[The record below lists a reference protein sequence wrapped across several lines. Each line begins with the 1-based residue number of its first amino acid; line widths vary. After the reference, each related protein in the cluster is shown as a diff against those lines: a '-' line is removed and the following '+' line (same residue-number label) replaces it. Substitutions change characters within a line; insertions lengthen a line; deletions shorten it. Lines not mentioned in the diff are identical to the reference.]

1 MKKKLRVII
10 ITMVLLLAGTGAFLW
25 KMNDISKKI
34 EAEEEALLTEERDL
48 LEDQSFKA
56 IRDVSSVDIIPLYL
70 SGSEKNVVTT
80 DFENVAE
87 RYSVKKSAE
96 VEDNLTTIKKNRS
109 FSLQNPLWAYN
120 PYGTNEDS
128 MYVYF
133 KTSGNCY
140 CRYTISVE
148 DETIPDFTRTGELK
162 TSGKVSKE
170 HEYQIIG
177 LVPGELNYI
186 TIKLY
191 NKKDELSQV
200 QVFTVQI
207 PSSRSGA
214 AKRIKTLDGR
224 SKTTISNG
232 LYVVFQDGRA
242 DSSAKN
248 ENTAGKST
256 RNSRNSRNKK
266 NSKNSKNSK
275 KKNKNTGS
283 KKYAILLY
291 DNSGI
296 LRGEIPTDG
305 YIGRNYEQVYDT
317 LLFAADRTH
326 IVQVNALGQVV
337 KNLALNGYRQ
347 SGELS
352 YDDGGNIY
360 AVAMADKKKAT
371 PDSKVIKVE
380 LETGK
385 ITEMADMDTL
395 FAKVYKDAAKKAKKK
410 NVDWVGINSVKPVGT
425 NELLISAKKLS
436 SIIKLSSAGSL
447 LPKID
452 YIIAD
457 RKIYKKYKSLY
468 KKVLAK
474 ASEEE
479 PAEPEETQRTN
490 ILKKPVVKDP
500 FESQYGQEAIAYRAG
515 AEGQYELAMLS
526 ANVGNGVKSD
536 GSSYYVRFTVDETA
550 MTYDQKGRQAF
561 DQTKQDGN
569 IIPTQNGY
577 IYCCSDSGSFMETDN
592 TGKLIKQFSTEQR
605 PYRVQKS
612 DFKGFW
618 FQ

>member
-25 KMNDISKKI
+25 KMNDISTKI
-34 EAEEEALLTEERDL
+34 EAEKEALLTEERDL
-48 LEDQSFKA
+48 LEDQRFKA

-109 FSLQNPLWAYN
+109 FSLQNPLWAYD
-120 PYGTNEDS
+120 PYGTNGNS

-133 KTSGNCY
+133 TTSGNCY

-177 LVPGELNYI
+177 LVSGELNYI

-191 NKKDELSQV
+191 NKKGELSQV
-200 QVFTVQI
+200 QVFTVKI

-214 AKRIKTLDGR
+214 AKKINTLDGR

-232 LYVVFQDGRA
+232 LYVVFQDGKK
-242 DSSAKN
+242 DSQAKKAAAAKGKK
-248 ENTAGKST
+248 NTAGK
-256 RNSRNSRNKK
+256 KGK
-266 NSKNSKNSK
+266 NGKNSK
-275 KKNKNTGS
+275 KAARKAKGS
-283 KKYAILLY
+283 PAAAKKYAILLY

-296 LRGEIPTDG
+296 LRGEIPTNG

-317 LLFAADRTH
+317 LLFAVDSTH
-326 IVQVNALGQVV
+326 IVQVNALGQVM

-352 YDDGGNIY
+352 YDNGGNVY
-360 AVAMADKKKAT
+360 AIAMADKKKAT
-371 PDSKVIKVE
+371 PASKVIKVE

-395 FAKVYKDAAKKAKKK
+395 FAQVYQDAAKKAKKK

-457 RKIYKKYKSLY
+457 KKIYKNYKSLS

-474 ASEEE
+474 ATEEDS
-479 PAEPEETQRTN
+479 AEPEETPRTN
-490 ILKKPVVKDP
+490 ILKKPVIKDP
-500 FESQYGQEAIAYRAG
+500 FESQYGQEAITYRSG

-536 GSSYYVRFTVDETA
+536 GNSYYVRFTVDETL
-550 MTYDQKGRQAF
+550 MSYNQKGRQEF
-561 DQTKQDGN
+561 DQTKKDGN
-569 IIPTQNGY
+569 IIPTRDGY
-577 IYCCSDSGSFMETDN
+577 IYCCSDSGSFVETDN
-592 TGKLIKQFSTEQR
+592 TGKLIKQFITEQR
-605 PYRVQKS
+605 PYRVQKN